1 MFRVEMSV
9 PPTPPSSEFND
20 ALGIP
25 TEVKDGIIASI
36 LGGLA
41 MTARMLL
48 STDSVSFGFVV
59 RRFFAASITAMLVGL
74 GTKEHF
80 TSTGLWLAV
89 SGGSGYC
96 APEVADYFLR
106 WVKAKGEAK
115 VKEAE
120 GKKPRGKTKKQ
131 AKRSRR

>member
-1 MFRVEMSV
+1 MFRRVSP
-9 PPTPPSSEFND
+9 PPTAPTND
-20 ALGIP
+20 IGDAALGLP

-48 STDSVSFGFVV
+48 STDPVSFGFIV

-80 TSTGLWLAV
+80 SSTGLWLAV

-106 WVKAKGEAK
+106 WVKAKAEGK
-115 VKEAE
+115 VREAE
-120 GKKPRGKTKKQ
+120 GKQTRGKKKPK
-131 AKRSRR
+131 AKRSKR

>member
-1 MFRVEMSV
+1 MFKKVSV
-9 PPTPPSSEFND
+9 PPTPSTSEIND
-20 ALGIP
+20 AIGLP
-25 TEVKDGIIASI
+25 HEVKDGIIASI

-48 STDSVSFGFVV
+48 STDPVSLGFVV

-115 VKEAE
+115 VQEAQKGLTR
-120 GKKPRGKTKKQ
+120 GKKKPKS
-131 AKRSRR
+131 KRQKR

>member
-1 MFRVEMSV
+1 MS
-9 PPTPPSSEFND
+9 PPPPAPTESLTD
-20 ALGIP
+20 AVGIP

-48 STDSVSFGFVV
+48 STDPVSFGFVV

-80 TSTGLWLAV
+80 SSTGLWLAV
-89 SGGSGYC
+89 SGGSGYG

-115 VKEAE
+115 VREAQ
-120 GKKPRGKTKKQ
+120 GNQPRGKKKPKAKS
-131 AKRSRR
+131 AKRR

>member
-1 MFRVEMSV
+1 MFRRVSP
-9 PPTPPSSEFND
+9 PPTPPTSEFGD
-20 ALGIP
+20 AIGIP

-48 STDSVSFGFVV
+48 STDPVSFGFVV

-80 TSTGLWLAV
+80 SSTGLWLAV

-115 VKEAE
+115 VREAQGKASR
-120 GKKPRGKTKKQ
+120 GKKKNQ
-131 AKRSRR
+131 NKRSRR

>member
-1 MFRVEMSV
+1 MFRRVSP
-9 PPTPPSSEFND
+9 PPTAPSNEIGD
-20 ALGIP
+20 AIGIP

-48 STDSVSFGFVV
+48 STDPVSFGFVV

-80 TSTGLWLAV
+80 SSTGLWLAV

-120 GKKPRGKTKKQ
+120 GKQPRGKKKKP
-131 AKRSRR
+131 AKRSKR